1 MPHAQVCFI
10 GLDEVGVGSSK
21 LGQSS
26 IFFTHDEAQ
35 LIEDVGIKRECGL
48 GNCRAAQRRKTFV
61 ATEATRKARA
71 EKHRANPRVR
81 FAQGATAEY

>member
-10 GLDEVGVGSSK
+10 GLDEVGEGGSK

-48 GNCRAAQRRKTFV
+48 GNCRAA
-61 ATEATRKARA
+61 
-71 EKHRANPRVR
+71 
-81 FAQGATAEY
+81 